1 MSSASPQQVRE
12 QLAAI
17 FRAGLERVDP
27 VAMIA
32 RHLRLEGESLV
43 VETAERRLEI
53 PLGDYRRVLLLGAG
67 KASGRMALAL
77 EELLGE
83 RIAGGLICV
92 KYGHTETLRRAELAE
107 AGHPLPD
114 RNGVEAARR
123 IALLAKS
130 ADAETLVINCISGG
144 GSALLPLPLDR
155 ETSGGRVELS
165 LEDKQRTT
173 GALLR
178 CGAEIREINCVRK
191 HLSGLKGGRLARL
204 LAPARSLNLILSDV
218 VGDDLGSIASGP
230 TTADATTYAEALEI
244 VERYR
249 LRAELPAAVLSAL
262 ELGAQ
267 GEIAETLKPG
277 DPALAR
283 VDNVLLGSNRQALQA
298 AAAEASTLGFH
309 VRTVTAQL
317 CGEARHAARA
327 LADIARDVAVS
338 EMLVARPACLLFGGE
353 TVVTLRG
360 GGKGGRN
367 QEMALAF
374 LEQLAGLGPVA
385 ERIFFLAAST
395 DGNDGPT
402 DAAGAFADVAALG
415 EAGPERVAALRRALA
430 ENDSYHVFEAAQA
443 LFRTG
448 PTNTNVCDLQIA
460 IIL

>member
-1 MSSASPQQVRE
+1 MSAASPHHMRA

-27 VAMIA
+27 AAMIA
-32 RHLRLEGESLV
+32 RHLRLERETLV
-43 VETAERRLEI
+43 VDTAERRLEI
-53 PLGDYRRVLLLGAG
+53 PLGGYRRFLLLGAG

-77 EELLGE
+77 EALLGE
-83 RIAGGLICV
+83 RIAGGLVCV
-92 KYGHTETLRRAELAE
+92 KYGHTETLRRAELVE
-107 AGHPLPD
+107 SGHPIPD
-114 RNGVEAARR
+114 RNGVAAARR

-155 ETSGGRVELS
+155 EASGGQVELS

-173 GALLR
+173 DALLR
-178 CGAEIREINCVRK
+178 CGADIREINCVRK

-230 TTADATTYAEALEI
+230 TTADATTYNEALEI

-249 LRAELPAAVLSAL
+249 LRGELPAAVLSAL
-262 ELGAQ
+262 RLGVQ
-267 GEIAETLKPG
+267 GAIAETLKPG
-277 DPALAR
+277 DPVLAR

-298 AAAEASTLGFH
+298 AATAAAALGFH

-327 LADIARDVAVS
+327 IADIARDVAVS

-353 TVVTLRG
+353 TVVILRG
-360 GGKGGRN
+360 NGKGGRN

-374 LEQLAGLGPVA
+374 LEQMAGWGPVG

-402 DAAGAFADVAALG
+402 DAAGAFADREMLRQTRVLG
-415 EAGPERVAALRRALA
+415 QGFIRNSLRN
-430 ENDSYHVFEAAQA
+430 NDSYHFFEKTGG
-443 LFRTG
+443 LFKTG
-448 PTNTNVCDLQIA
+448 PTNTNVCDLQLA
-460 IIL
+460 IIV